1 MERAGLLHEHEVD
14 SANDEQECQDV
25 VPMQVVALKHDVGD
39 DGKDCQ
45 RNALLNDFQLDER
58 EGTAVA
64 DESHAVGRYLAAILQ
79 EGNAPRKHDDT
90 QQGPV
95 VADARL
101 LKTKMPIPS
110 KRHEDVA

>member
-1 MERAGLLHEHEVD
+1 
-14 SANDEQECQDV
+14 
-25 VPMQVVALKHDVGD
+25 MQVVALEHDVGN
-39 DGKDCQ
+39 DGEDRQ
-45 RNALLNDFQLDER
+45 RDAFLNDFQLDER
-58 EGTAVA
+58 KGTSIA
-64 DESHAVGRYLAAILQ
+64 DESHAVGRHLTTILQ
-79 EGNAPRKHDDT
+79 KGNAPRKHDDT